1 MILNFFTL
9 HQNDFP
15 GAHRP
20 QPSALSP
27 PPLALSSP
35 PLALRPLPLALR
47 PLPSIYLT
55 NHKTNLQWT

>member
-20 QPSALSP
+20 LSTALCPAALSP
-27 PPLALSSP
+27 PPSALSSP
-35 PLALRPLPLALR
+35 PFAL
-47 PLPSIYLT
+47 
-55 NHKTNLQWT
+55 